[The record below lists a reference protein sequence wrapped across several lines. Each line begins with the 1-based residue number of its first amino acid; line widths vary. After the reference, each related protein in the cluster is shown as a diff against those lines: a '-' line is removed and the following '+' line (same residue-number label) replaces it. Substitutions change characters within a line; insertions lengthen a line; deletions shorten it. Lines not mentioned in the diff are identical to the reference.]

1 MTTASDSWYRVAALR
16 PRLRNHAQV
25 HRHVYRGEVW
35 YVLQNHSTGRF
46 HRFSVVANRILG
58 FMDGQRSVQE
68 VWDLASIALG
78 EEMPSQAEVIKL
90 LSDLYRAD
98 VLQSDAAPDF
108 GELQARRR
116 RHENLRW
123 RQRFAN
129 PLSLRFPL
137 VDPDAW
143 LCAALPRLGWLFGRW
158 GGLLWLATVVAAA
171 ALAGQYWQE
180 LTSNIVDRV
189 LSADNLLLTIVVFPL
204 IKLLH
209 ELGHALVTRQRGG
222 EVHEMGI
229 MLLVLMPIPYVD
241 ASAATAFA
249 DKRCRMLVGAAGMM
263 VDLFVAALAVFAW
276 IALEPGTARAV
287 AYNVILVAGIST
299 LLINGNPLLRYDGYY
314 ILADWLEMPNFAK
327 RASEQIAYFVNHHV
341 FGLAEIPSPARDRRE
356 GAILVSYGLASF
368 IFRMVMM
375 VAIIEGVASRFF
387 LFGVVL
393 AIAAAVGLLVMPL
406 IKVASYLFYGQA
418 LARKRRRALSASGAF
433 LVLALVVLL
442 VLPWPAST
450 LTEGVVWADEQ
461 SVLRPAVDGFI
472 VELLADPG
480 ARVKAGQPL
489 IRLADP
495 GLTAH
500 LASTTA
506 QVIELD
512 ARYDLARTDTRAAA
526 EMVNDLRPEVLAAQA
541 EARRSVNDLVIASH
555 CDGVFVMP
563 DATDAIGRFVPRGEV
578 LAYVTGC
585 SANVR
590 VVVPEAEG
598 DLVSRRTSEVEIRAT
613 HRLATLVVARMERE
627 VPAATHEL
635 PSAILGAQGGG
646 KIVLDPGHREANQS
660 LQKFFLVDLRLPAGE
675 SLPYVGERIHVRF
688 ALQPEP
694 LAWQWYRSVRRAFL
708 RSFNV

>member
-1 MTTASDSWYRVAALR
+1 MTTANDSWYRVEGLR
-16 PRLRNHAQV
+16 PRLRNHAQI

-46 HRFSVVANRILG
+46 HRFSVVANRIIG
-58 FMDGQRSVQE
+58 FMDGQRTVQE
-68 VWDLASIALG
+68 VWDLASATLC
-78 EEMPSQAEVIKL
+78 EEMPSQSEVMKL
-90 LSDLYRAD
+90 LADLYRAD

-108 GELQARRR
+108 AELQARRR
-116 RHENLRW
+116 RHERQRW

-137 VDPDAW
+137 VDPDTW
-143 LCAALPRLGWLFGRW
+143 LLAALPRLRWLFGRW
-158 GGLLWLATVVAAA
+158 GGLLWLATVGVAV
-171 ALAGQYWQE
+171 ALAGQHWRE
-180 LTSNIVDRV
+180 LTSNIVDRA
-189 LSADNLLLTIVVFPL
+189 LSADNLLLTIVIFPL

-249 DKRCRMLVGAAGMM
+249 NKRNRMLVGAAGML
-263 VDLFVAALAVFAW
+263 VDLFIAALAVFAW

-299 LLINGNPLLRYDGYY
+299 LLVNGNPLLRYDGYY

-327 RASEQIAYFVNHHV
+327 RSSEQIAYVVNRHV
-341 FGLAEIPSPARDRRE
+341 FGLAEAPSPARDRRE
-356 GAILVSYGLASF
+356 GSILVGYGLASF
-368 IFRMVMM
+368 TFRMVMM
-375 VAIIEGVASRFF
+375 IAIIQGVASRFF

-393 AIAAAVGLLVMPL
+393 AIVAAVAMLVIPLFKAVGYLLH
-406 IKVASYLFYGQA
+406 GQA
-418 LARKRRRALSASGAF
+418 LARQRRRALAASAASLV
-433 LVLALVVLL
+433 LVLAVLL
-442 VLPWPAST
+442 ALPWPAST

-461 SVLRPAVDGFI
+461 SVLRPGVSGF
-472 VELLADPG
+472 VAELLVVPG
-480 ARVKAGQPL
+480 AKVKAGQPL
-489 IRLADP
+489 IRLVDAS
-495 GLTAH
+495 LAAH
-500 LASTTA
+500 LAAATA

-526 EMVNDLRPEVLAAQA
+526 EMVNDRRPEILASLAD
-541 EARRSVNDLVIASH
+541 ARRSVDDLILKSR

-563 DATDAIGRFVPRGEV
+563 EATDAIGRFAPRGEV

-590 VVVPEAEG
+590 VVVPEVDG
-598 DLVSRRTSEVEIRAT
+598 DLVSRRTSEVEIRPA
-613 HRLATLVVARMERE
+613 HRLASPVVARVERQ

-646 KIVLDPGHREANQS
+646 KIVLDPGQREANQS
-660 LQKFFLVDLRLPAGE
+660 LQKVFLVDLRLPAGE
-675 SLPYVGERIHVRF
+675 GLPYVGERIHVRF
-688 ALQPEP
+688 SLQPEP
-694 LAWQWYRSVRRAFL
+694 LAWQWYRSVRHAFL
-708 RSFNV
+708 RYFNV